1 MRFPEVHRH
10 VIANGL
16 QVWCVAQPGVPA
28 VSATLLIDG
37 GSAQDPGGR
46 PGLASLVADLM
57 DEGAGGRDAIALADA
72 LSRLGARLEVDVGA
86 DMTAISATTLS
97 RFLIPVLG
105 IVADIVARPHLT
117 EPDLMRVRDLRVSRL
132 RQLSRSPAAVAD
144 RAFLQAVFGGHPYGR
159 GGLGTTRSLLA
170 MTLDEARAFWTA
182 NFGPA
187 RATLLLAGD
196 VTPAA
201 AMSAANAAFA
211 SWASDAPRPLP
222 LPAPTDA
229 DLAAAGGLPND
240 SHAPARALLI
250 ERPGAPQSEVR
261 VGHLGPPRLVS
272 AYHALITLNA
282 MLGGMFTSRIN
293 RNLRETR
300 AITYGARTSFDMRR
314 AGGTFS
320 GDTSVQGDATA
331 VAVREI
337 LAEIR
342 GIQAD
347 AAVGRDELDAA
358 RASLTRGYVRNFEAA
373 GHLTRA
379 MAQLVTHGL
388 DDATFDRFVPEV
400 EALSAADIEA
410 AARQFLHPDDAVVVV
425 AGDPQHAAALIEIGR
440 EVVTVTPEF

>member
-201 AMSAANAAFA
+201 AMSAASAAFA
-211 SWASDAPRPLP
+211 SWASDASRPLP

-331 VAVREI
+331 IAVREI

-342 GIQAD
+342 GIQTD

-358 RASLTRGYVRNFEAA
+358 RPRSRA
-373 GHLTRA
+373 GTCAISRRPG
-379 MAQLVTHGL
+379 T
-388 DDATFDRFVPEV
+388 
-400 EALSAADIEA
+400 
-410 AARQFLHPDDAVVVV
+410 
-425 AGDPQHAAALIEIGR
+425 
-440 EVVTVTPEF
+440 